1 MLKRFFNNLSRKKL
15 LTTSDV
21 AKTQLLRCL
30 SVVDLTA
37 LGIGSTLGAGVYVV
51 VGGVA
56 RHDAGPSVI
65 VSFLIAALS
74 SVLSGL
80 CYAEFGARVPKTGSA
95 YIYSYVTVGEL
106 MAFITGWN
114 LILQYLIGTSSVA
127 RAWSSNFDDLIDKKI
142 SNFFSQYMSMNV
154 PGFAAYVDLFSFGIT
169 SIVTAILVFGARE
182 SSMFN
187 NVFTL
192 INLGVISYITITG
205 LFRVNITNWRIN
217 PDNVPL
223 NEVDRSQVGDGGF
236 FPFGFSG
243 VLRGAGTCFYS
254 FVGFDII
261 ATTGEEVRNPQRAI
275 PIAIIVCL
283 SVCFVAYAS
292 VSAVLTLMVP
302 YYAIPPSAPLPYA
315 FEQVGWSVA
324 RYVIAVGAVC
334 ALTTSLL
341 GSIFPLPRILY
352 AMSSDGLLFRFF
364 GKISKRFKTPV
375 LGTLISGLL
384 AGVLSAVISLKDLV
398 DMMSIGTLLA
408 YSLVAV
414 SVLILRGQQEILG
427 VRNRKDQQLQ
437 QVSDN
442 VLEVFTTEDGDIHLS
457 ETQNELNDYPA
468 TAKLGK
474 VEIKSPKS
482 LRHYIQLSLVPEQA
496 DPTPTSEW
504 VNTMNTYLLF
514 VTIGIVDLALA
525 YFGGNDIVHSGG
537 IFITV
542 CVIVCIFGL
551 LSILLCISLAR
562 QPENT
567 SKVSFRTPG
576 VPWVPAVSIFVNLHL
591 MFQMSGTTWIYYSV
605 WMLFGFTIYFSY
617 GYWHSSERK
626 HQEQE
631 TNPHG

>member
-1 MLKRFFNNLSRKKL
+1 
-15 LTTSDV
+15 
-21 AKTQLLRCL
+21 
-30 SVVDLTA
+30 
-37 LGIGSTLGAGVYVV
+37 IGSTLGAGVYVV

-74 SVLSGL
+74 SILSGL

-114 LILQYLIGTSSVA
+114 LILQYIIGTSSVA
-127 RAWSSNFDDLIDKKI
+127 RAWSSNFDDLINKKI

-192 INLGVISYITITG
+192 INLGVISYVTITG
-205 LFRVNITNWRIN
+205 LFRVNIANWRIN

-223 NEVDRSQVGDGGF
+223 NQVNRSQVGDGGF

-302 YYAIPPSAPLPYA
+302 YYAIPPNAPLPYA

-324 RYVIAVGAVC
+324 RYVIAIGAVC

-414 SVLILRGQQEILG
+414 SILILRKLKYSVNALAFNRRSILG
-427 VRNRKDQQLQ
+427 VSLSRPGDELSITRIVRPTSSLVIGSIKLQ
-437 QVSDN
+437 SDGGTTR
-442 VLEVFTTEDGDIHLS
+442 LGRLFTSSGAESTCFQYCS
-457 ETQNELNDYPA
+457 A
-468 TAKLGK
+468 SK
-474 VEIKSPKS
+474 EITSPKS
-482 LRHYIQLSLVPEQA
+482 LRHYIQLSFVPEQA

-525 YFGGNDIVHSGG
+525 YFGGDDIVHSGG

-605 WMLFGFTIYFSY
+605 WMLI
-617 GYWHSSERK
+617 
-626 HQEQE
+626 
-631 TNPHG
+631 